1 MILWKPLEAM
11 DFYFYFSVLFS
22 QELHDY
28 AD

>member
-11 DFYFYFSVLFS
+11 HFYFFSVLFS